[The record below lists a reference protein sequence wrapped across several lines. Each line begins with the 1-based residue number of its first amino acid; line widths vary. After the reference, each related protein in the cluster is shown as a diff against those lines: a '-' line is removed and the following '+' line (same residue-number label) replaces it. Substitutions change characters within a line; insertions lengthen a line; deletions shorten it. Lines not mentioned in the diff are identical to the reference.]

1 MELLNS
7 DDKILIDDNDKYFA
21 SLMRYI
27 VVMATRHLL
36 SFMHD
41 QRYQSINIIWWLL
54 GFFSLEPK

>member
-41 QRYQSINIIWWLL
+41 QRYQSINII
-54 GFFSLEPK
+54 